1 MYLLNPIKGQLSLD
15 NNNEPIVV
23 LETVDNKS
31 QLKVLRC
38 QCPCAKESKKCFNFV
53 VVGATGSGKTTFCDS
68 LVNFFLG
75 VDFYDEF
82 RYKLIDESALVN
94 KDKTKSQT

>member
-15 NNNEPIVV
+15 NKNQPIVV
-23 LETVDNKS
+23 LDTVDKS

-38 QCPCAKESKKCFNFV
+38 QCPCPKESKKCYNFV
-53 VVGATGSGKTTFCDS
+53 VIGVTGAGKTTFCDS
-68 LVNFFLG
+68 LVNFFLD

-82 RYKLIDESALVN
+82 RYKLIDESAIVN